1 MQARLVAALASA
13 AVLCVAAATPAS
25 AQPTT
30 TAPMTAPTTVP
41 ATTATKVPALS
52 PTTSAPAAGGAITNT
67 APPMAM
73 TMAPMPMGTLAIDA
87 RGLRARRTAAGFTL
101 SGQGLVKDAC
111 QSARFDFFPGNI
123 FPPQFNLNQFRNPK
137 MMGVMCIARLRWVP
151 AAPRDVRATKG
162 QKTVTVHTQKR
173 PSIVVPI
180 Q

>member
-1 MQARLVAALASA
+1 MQTRLIALAT
-13 AVLCVAAATPAS
+13 AVVVCAAATAAS

-30 TAPMTAPTTVP
+30 SAPMTAPTTVP
-41 ATTATKVPALS
+41 GTTATKVPAMS

-87 RGLRARRTAAGFTL
+87 RGLRAQRTAPGFTI
-101 SGQGLVKDAC
+101 SGQALVKDAC

-137 MMGVMCIARLRWVP
+137 MMGVLCVPRLRWVA
-151 AAPRDVRATKG
+151 AAPRAVRAAKG